1 MPAQQINITLGTA
14 GHIDHGKT
22 ALVKLLTG
30 CDTDTL
36 KEEIERGMSI
46 ELGFAPCVIANLE
59 VGIVDVPGHEHFI
72 KTMVAGAT
80 GMDGVILV
88 VAADDGI
95 MPQTKEHLDILTLLG
110 IQHGIVALTKIDRV
124 PPERRAKVEEDIGT
138 LLGGTFLD
146 GAPIL
151 PVSSITGEGLDGFM
165 KGLQALVRSIKPKT
179 AEGIFRL
186 PVEKVFS
193 VKGYGTVLTGIP
205 VAGSAKLGDAVVLLP
220 QGLTGRITGLQ
231 VYGRDAE
238 TAQAG
243 QCAAVNIRHWDP
255 KAIHRGN
262 TLTAPGFF
270 GPADWYV
277 CQMRLLPSEKFF
289 LKSAAEVKF
298 HTGTSEVLGTVY
310 LMQGDHARGGEECL
324 IQLRLDTPVI
334 AGPGDRFILRTA
346 SPPATVGGGI
356 VVEATTRRLKR
367 NQPEVLQD
375 LAARTH
381 AVRDAKAFVEYCLR
395 TAESVAAGET
405 DLALRSKTP
414 LVRLREILKELTGAG
429 RAGLLAPGFYIHA
442 ARAKE
447 ADARI
452 LGALRDFHQQSPESP
467 GADLDGLL
475 LAAHLPKDVLE
486 GLLARLGSD
495 GKIVERKGRFALAG
509 HRETFVDKDRD
520 AMERIEALFRKN
532 PFGPPD
538 SGEIAVGAK
547 VSAEEAAR
555 LVRLL
560 VEHQRLVQ
568 VTPDLL
574 FHTEA
579 VDRARDIVVAHI
591 RKEGCLES
599 VKMKYLLNT
608 TRKFAIPLLDHLDRI
623 GVTRAAGH
631 TRYLRAQYKE
641 G

>member
-30 CDTDTL
+30 CETDTL

-124 PPERRAKVEEDIGT
+124 TPDRLAKVQEDIGM
-138 LLGGTFLD
+138 LLQGTFLD

-151 PVSSITGEGLDGFM
+151 PISNITGEGFDGFM
-165 KGLQALVRSIKPKT
+165 KALHALVRSIKPKT
-179 AEGIFRL
+179 AEGVFRL
-186 PVEKVFS
+186 PIEKVFS
-193 VKGYGTVLTGIP
+193 VKGHGTVVTGIP
-205 VAGSAKLGDAVVLLP
+205 QAGSATLGDEIVLLP
-220 QGLTGRITGLQ
+220 QGLAGRITGLQ

-238 TAQAG
+238 AARAG
-243 QCAAVNIRHWDP
+243 QCAAVNVRHWDP
-255 KAIHRGN
+255 KVIHRGD
-262 TLTAPGFF
+262 TVTVPGFF
-270 GPADWYV
+270 RPADWYV
-277 CQMRLLPSEKFF
+277 CQLRLLPNQKFF
-289 LKSAAEVKF
+289 LKNAAQIKF
-298 HTGTSEVLGTVY
+298 HTGTSEVLGTGY
-310 LMQGDHARGGEECL
+310 LMQGDRAVAGEECL
-324 IQLRLDTPVI
+324 VQLRLDSPVI

-356 VVEATTRRLKR
+356 IIEATPRRLNR
-367 NQPEVLQD
+367 NQPEVYQD
-375 LAARTH
+375 LVERARAA
-381 AVRDAKAFVEYCLR
+381 RDAKAFVEYCLR
-395 TAESVAAGET
+395 TAESVAATEA

-414 LVRLREILKELTGAG
+414 MARLREFLKELAGAG
-429 RAGLLAPGFYIHA
+429 QAGLLAPGLYIHA
-442 ARAKE
+442 ERAQE
-447 ADARI
+447 AQERI
-452 LGALRDFHQQSPESP
+452 LGALRQFHQETPASP
-467 GADLDGLL
+467 GADLEVLIEATH
-475 LAAHLPKDVLE
+475 LAKEVLE
-486 GLLARLGSD
+486 GVLARLRSAGQV
-495 GKIVERKGRFALAG
+495 VERKERFALAA
-509 HRETFVDKDRD
+509 HRETFADKDRE
-520 AMERIEALFRKN
+520 AMERVESLFHKN
-532 PFGPPD
+532 LFGPPD
-538 SGEIAVGAK
+538 IPEVAAAAK
-547 VSAEEAAR
+547 MPEAEAGR
-555 LVRLL
+555 IVRLL

-568 VTPDLL
+568 VAPDLV

-579 VDRARDIVVAHI
+579 IDRARGILVDYI
-591 RKEGCLES
+591 RKEGSLES

-623 GVTRAAGH
+623 GVTRAVGH
-631 TRYLRAQYKE
+631 TRYLRAQWKE